1 MPWIKRKQV
10 MGKKVKIAGV
20 PHIPTTHD
28 KNLGDLIEESD
39 IVAIEGCRDFPPL
52 YESVREG
59 LLAAFLGKEGR
70 ERIKKNETPLTSL
83 DPELDSGIGKIVL
96 EMLSKAPVPLLL
108 LGALETVT
116 PNLLTALLC
125 SNLPVFAAYFSL
137 SPNKFVD
144 NKYYWKYVE
153 AESYLLSA
161 LMIPK
166 PSKRDVGMAYGIER
180 LAEEGYDDILSVIGE
195 AHAPRIAKLLDNPE
209 ELKRKFEKYRR
220 DFVKRGLGIYEPKEL
235 KEIEFIVY

>member
-1 MPWIKRKQV
+1 MAV
-10 MGKKVKIAGV
+10 
-20 PHIPTTHD
+20 
-28 KNLGDLIEESD
+28 
-39 IVAIEGCRDFPPL
+39 EGCRGFVPL
-52 YESVREG
+52 YKPVYEG

-70 ERIKKNETPLTSL
+70 ERVKKNKIPLTSL
-83 DPELDSGIGKIVL
+83 DPELESGIAKTVL

-108 LGALETVT
+108 LGALESVA
-116 PNLLTALLC
+116 PNLLTAVLG

-153 AESYLLSA
+153 AESYLLTT
-161 LMIPK
+161 LILPK

-180 LAEEGYDDILSVIGE
+180 LAEEGYDDILSVVGE

-209 ELKRKFEKYRR
+209 QLKRKF
-220 DFVKRGLGIYEPKEL
+220 
-235 KEIEFIVY
+235 